1 MQDDYK
7 IIADVRAALDDI
19 TDLDRE
25 KLSELLVLQE
35 WGVDIHAQLKDVWT
49 NNPKLIEPTK

>member
-35 WGVDIHAQLKDVWT
+35 WGDIHAQLKDVWT
-49 NNPKLIEPTK
+49 NNPKLIEPAK